1 MCSKKKGKLEELLKD
16 REELLKQNPELKE
29 LQKKIDLA
37 LLEVGDDPETRM
49 ILLTKLMMKQLQE
62 ELVPAV
68 EELIKP
74 YQNVIS
80 LHERMRELRD
90 NLEEVRKRSE
100 LDIIQPPKKKKIV
113 H

>member
-1 MCSKKKGKLEELLKD
+1 MGAKKKGKLEQLLKE
-16 REELLKQNPELKE
+16 REELLKQNPELIE

-37 LLEVGDDPETRM
+37 LLEVGDDPEARM
-49 ILLTKLMMKQLQE
+49 ILLTKMMMEKLRD

-74 YQNVIS
+74 YNNVIS
-80 LHERMRELRD
+80 LNERMQELKD
-90 NLEEVRKRSE
+90 NLEKARKQSE
-100 LDIIQPPKKKKIV
+100 LDIKQIPKKKIV